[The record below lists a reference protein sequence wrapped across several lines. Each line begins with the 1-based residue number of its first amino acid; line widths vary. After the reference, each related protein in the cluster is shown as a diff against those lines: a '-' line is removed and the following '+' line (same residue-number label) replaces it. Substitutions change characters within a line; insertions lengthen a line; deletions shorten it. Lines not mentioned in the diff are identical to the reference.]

1 MSLVRKISIKI
12 DKDNVMH
19 YQVGSK
25 VFGGAKIVSDIY
37 KEGKFFDIY
46 VREAD
51 SEVKM
56 VWKSFNLDSILHI
69 EYETDL

>member
-1 MSLVRKISIKI
+1 
-12 DKDNVMH
+12 MH

-25 VFGGAKIVSDIY
+25 VFNGARKVSDILN
-37 KEGKFFDIY
+37 EGKFFDIY

-51 SEVKM
+51 SEIKM
-56 VWKSFNLDSILHI
+56 IWKSFNVDSIIHI

>member
-1 MSLVRKISIKI
+1 MNLIRKITVKI
-12 DKDNVMH
+12 DKDSVMH

-25 VFGGAKIVSDIY
+25 VFSGTRNVSDILN
-37 KEGKFFDIY
+37 EGKFFDIY

-51 SEVKM
+51 SEIKM
-56 VWKSFNLDSILHI
+56 IWKSFNVDSIIHI

>member
-1 MSLVRKISIKI
+1 MNIIRKITIKI
-12 DKDNVMH
+12 DKDSVMH

-25 VFGGAKIVSDIY
+25 VFGGVKIVSDII

-51 SEVKM
+51 SEIKM
-56 VWKSFNLDSILHI
+56 KWKSFNEDSIMHI

>member
-1 MSLVRKISIKI
+1 MNLVRKITINI
-12 DKDNVMH
+12 DKNNVMH

-25 VFGGAKIVSDIY
+25 VFGGARVVSDII

-51 SEVKM
+51 SEIKM
-56 VWKSFNLDSILHI
+56 IWKSFNIDSVVHI

>member
-1 MSLVRKISIKI
+1 MSLVRKVTIRI
-12 DKDNVMH
+12 DKDSVMH

-25 VFGGAKIVSDIY
+25 VFYGSKVVSDII
-37 KEGKFFDIY
+37 KEEKFFDIY

-56 VWKSFNLDSILHI
+56 IWKSFNVDSVVHI

>member
-1 MSLVRKISIKI
+1 MSLVRKVTIKI
-12 DKDNVMH
+12 DKDNVLH
-19 YQVGSK
+19 YQIGSK
-25 VFGGAKIVSDIY
+25 VFGGSKVVSDII

-51 SEVKM
+51 SDIKM
-56 VWKSFNLDSILHI
+56 IWKSFSVESIVHI

>member
-1 MSLVRKISIKI
+1 
-12 DKDNVMH
+12 MH

-25 VFGGAKIVSDIY
+25 VFSGTRNVSDILN
-37 KEGKFFDIY
+37 EGKFFDIY

-51 SEVKM
+51 SEIKM
-56 VWKSFNLDSILHI
+56 IWKSFNVDSIIHI

>member
-1 MSLVRKISIKI
+1 MNLIRKITVKI
-12 DKDNVMH
+12 DKDSVMH

-25 VFGGAKIVSDIY
+25 VFSGTRKVSDILN
-37 KEGKFFDIY
+37 EGKFFDIY

-51 SEVKM
+51 SEIKM
-56 VWKSFNLDSILHI
+56 IWKSFNVDSIIHI

>member
-1 MSLVRKISIKI
+1 MSLIRKITIKI

-25 VFGGAKIVSDIY
+25 VFGGAKIVSDIIR
-37 KEGKFFDIY
+37 EGKFFDIY

-56 VWKSFNLDSILHI
+56 IWKSFNVDSVEHI

>member
-1 MSLVRKISIKI
+1 MNLVRKITINI
-12 DKDNVMH
+12 DKNNVMH

-25 VFGGAKIVSDIY
+25 VFGGARIVSDII

-51 SEVKM
+51 SEIKM
-56 VWKSFNLDSILHI
+56 IWKSFNIDSVVHI

>member
-1 MSLVRKISIKI
+1 MSLVRKVTIRI
-12 DKDNVMH
+12 DKDSVMH

-25 VFGGAKIVSDIY
+25 VFSGSKVVSDII

-46 VREAD
+46 VRETD

-56 VWKSFNLDSILHI
+56 IWKSFNLDSVIHI

>member
-1 MSLVRKISIKI
+1 MSLVRKVTIRI
-12 DKDNVMH
+12 DKDSVMH

-25 VFGGAKIVSDIY
+25 VFYGSKVVSDII
-37 KEGKFFDIY
+37 KEEKFFDIY

-56 VWKSFNLDSILHI
+56 IWKSFNIDSIIHI

>member
-1 MSLVRKISIKI
+1 MSLIRKVTIKI
-12 DKDNVMH
+12 DKDNVLH
-19 YQVGSK
+19 YQIGSK
-25 VFGGAKIVSDIY
+25 TFGGAKVVSDIING
-37 KEGKFFDIY
+37 EKFFDIY

-56 VWKSFNLDSILHI
+56 IWKSFSLDSVVHI

>member
-1 MSLVRKISIKI
+1 MNLIRKITIKI
-12 DKDNVMH
+12 DKDSVMH
-19 YQVGSK
+19 YQIGSK
-25 VFGGAKIVSDIY
+25 VFGGSKIVSDII

-56 VWKSFNLDSILHI
+56 IWKSFNSDSILHI

>member
-12 DKDNVMH
+12 DKDNVLH
-19 YQVGSK
+19 YQINSK
-25 VFGGAKIVSDIY
+25 TFGGSKIVSDII

-56 VWKSFNLDSILHI
+56 IWKSFSLDSVVHI

>member
-1 MSLVRKISIKI
+1 MSLVRKVTIRI
-12 DKDNVMH
+12 DKDSVMH

-25 VFGGAKIVSDIY
+25 VFYGSKVVSDII
-37 KEGKFFDIY
+37 KEEKFFDIY

-56 VWKSFNLDSILHI
+56 IWKSFNIDSVIHI

>member
-1 MSLVRKISIKI
+1 MNLIRKITVKI
-12 DKDNVMH
+12 DKDSVMH

-25 VFGGAKIVSDIY
+25 VFNGARKVSDILN
-37 KEGKFFDIY
+37 EGKFFDIY

-51 SEVKM
+51 SEIKM
-56 VWKSFNLDSILHI
+56 IWKSFNVDSIIHI